1 MRVQWVHPT
10 WRDLVIAQLAGNEAA
25 RRHFLQCCGVHG
37 IELALSTGGGPSGAQ
52 RLPLIACDADW
63 DAVTDR
69 LFELASELEPTEL
82 LALLACLGQAIEEL
96 EGCREALEAHAM
108 ARTTLS
114 RVAAL
119 WDAAASP
126 IPLVQLAA
134 WLEVAAVL
142 DARPT
147 LPRLSL
153 TWVELL
159 PASVPEPDD
168 RAAVERFGDWLTLC
182 ALLWDYD
189 PELKARLGH
198 NDDHVEL
205 MASFLGRAE
214 LHKSLPGPEA
224 DQVLRALELI
234 AVLEP
239 DLQGLARFVGRDL
252 RSAATSPSGLEPDD
266 SEPPPPDLFEVRRV
280 LADL

>member
-10 WRDLVIAQLAGNEAA
+10 WRDLVITQLAGDETA
-25 RRHFLQCCGVHG
+25 RRQFLHRCGVYG
-37 IELALSTGGGPSGAQ
+37 IELALSTANDAADAR
-52 RLPLIACDADW
+52 RLPLIACDGDW

-69 LFELASELEPTEL
+69 LFELAAELEPTEL
-82 LALLACLGQAIEEL
+82 LALLACLGQAIEAL

-119 WDAAASP
+119 WDAAGSP

-134 WLEVAAVL
+134 WLEVAGLL
-142 DARPT
+142 DAPPK
-147 LPRLSL
+147 LPHLSL

-168 RAAVERFGDWLTLC
+168 RAAVERFADWLALC
-182 ALLWDYD
+182 EELWAYSI
-189 PELKARLGH
+189 ELKTQLGY
-198 NDDHVEL
+198 NDEQVEL
-205 MASFLGRAE
+205 MASFVGRVE
-214 LHKSLPGPEA
+214 LHKSLPRPEA
-224 DQVLRALELI
+224 EQVMRALELI
-234 AVLEP
+234 AMLEP
-239 DLQGLARFVGRDL
+239 DLQPLARFVGRDFG
-252 RSAATSPSGLEPDD
+252 TTEGPPSGLAPDFP
-266 SEPPPPDLFEVRRV
+266 EPPPPELFEVQRV